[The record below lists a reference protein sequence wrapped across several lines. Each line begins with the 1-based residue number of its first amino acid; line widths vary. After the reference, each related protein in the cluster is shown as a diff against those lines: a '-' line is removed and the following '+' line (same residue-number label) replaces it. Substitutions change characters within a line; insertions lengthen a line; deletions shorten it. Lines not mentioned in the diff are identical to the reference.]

1 MVSPAWVPVGADVVG
16 GERGPSCAPGLKLGL
31 EQADKAMVPATRL
44 AQTAARIR
52 RARDVEDLKLD
63 EVRNF
68 FSALLLDLNRR
79 RYLDAA

>member
-1 MVSPAWVPVGADVVG
+1 
-16 GERGPSCAPGLKLGL
+16 
-31 EQADKAMVPATRL
+31 
-44 AQTAARIR
+44 
-52 RARDVEDLKLD
+52 VEDLKLD

>member
-1 MVSPAWVPVGADVVG
+1 MVSPACVPVGAVVVG

-31 EQADKAMVPATRL
+31 EQADKAIVPAASPTK
-44 AQTAARIR
+44 TAARMK
-52 RARDVEDLKLD
+52 RAGNAEDLKLD

-79 RYLDAA
+79 R